1 MSSINLPKNP
11 QPSDTYEINDILYTW
26 DGSKWISIAAIH
38 DDYSGA
44 TGATGP
50 IGATGVSIEGSSG
63 IQGATG
69 AQGPVGISTIIGAT
83 GLVGVVG
90 ADGMAGVAGSTFMG
104 ATGASGVPAPLNAIG
119 DVDATSP
126 SDGQILK
133 YDLFNKEYV
142 LSDVEVSAASVIPTL
157 SNTETLV
164 GTNFRYSYGTTNTF
178 SFAYRNSYGNRLTI
192 TITPPITA
200 DNNDIIEISRPAS
213 GLPPIK
219 YLIIDVD
226 IINSE
231 YSAFVIAN
239 SFDYNLSL
247 ITERGIDEDDFTI
260 KLFKYPS
267 VSLSVNNLVAS
278 FIKNDTPTTNIN
290 NITNETQTIIDSG
303 TFGGIESTNPPVIDN
318 QYKFE
323 IDDSGNVYTSPN

>member
-11 QPSDTYEINDILYTW
+11 QPSDTYELNGILYTW

-38 DDYSGA
+38 DGYSGA

-50 IGATGVSIEGSSG
+50 IGATGVPIEGSSG

-90 ADGMAGVAGSTFMG
+90 VDGIAGVAGSTFMG
-104 ATGASGVPAPLNAIG
+104 ATGASGVAAPLNAIG

-142 LSDVEVSAASVIPTL
+142 LSDVEVSSASVIPTV

-178 SFAYRNSYGNRLTI
+178 SFAYKSFNNSSNNHLTI
-192 TITPPITA
+192 APPITA
-200 DNNDIIEISRPAS
+200 DINDIIEISRPAS

-226 IINSE
+226 VINSE
-231 YSAFVIAN
+231 YSVFEIAN
-239 SFDYNLSL
+239 SFYYNLSL
-247 ITERGIDEDDFTI
+247 ITERGIDDDFTI
-260 KLFKYPS
+260 KLFKYAPA
-267 VSLSVNNLVAS
+267 SLSINNLVAT
-278 FIKNDTPTTNIN
+278 FITNDTPTTNIN
-290 NITNETQTIIDSG
+290 NITNETQTRINSG
-303 TFGGIESTNPPVIDN
+303 TFGGIESTNPPVIDD